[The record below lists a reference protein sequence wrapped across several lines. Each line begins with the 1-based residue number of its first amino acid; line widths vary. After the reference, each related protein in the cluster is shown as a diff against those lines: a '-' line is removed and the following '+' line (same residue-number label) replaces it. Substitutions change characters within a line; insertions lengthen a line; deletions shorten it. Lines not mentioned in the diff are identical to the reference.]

1 MACASCKG
9 STSSSLST
17 NSGNSCGSCS
27 KRQVM
32 DTEKPLEQ
40 IKNGD
45 KNFCFTEITDEI
57 CENLANDEGIHP
69 SVTNSNN
76 DCDDLSALNDLGIG
90 DLNNHLIPL
99 NMCDVEAWKC
109 WLFSLLSWMW
119 NINKAII
126 CAICGIWEKIH
137 CLDKKDKYLQCQIN
151 KMKDILL
158 GLVYNN
164 VDTKGSYVVQQETP
178 NLSVVVNKDG
188 SFRYE
193 WSDWNTAPSPWQELG
208 HGVLTGKV
216 NFTMTVNK
224 NGGLDYNITSIHI
237 GTISYTTKNA
247 GWSGSQPRYYILIPA
262 DGTQRWTRAGSVNNS
277 WTENVNANYSFSS
290 KGTIGPNQESANIAF
305 MTWGADW
312 QVDDK
317 VKLQFKFINNNG
329 LVDLDCT
336 EPDCK
341 VF

>member
-9 STSSSLST
+9 SASSSLST

-69 SVTNSNN
+69 SVKNSNN
-76 DCDDLSALNDLGIG
+76 DCDDLTALNDLGIG

-126 CAICGIWEKIH
+126 CAICGLWKKLHELEDIIFSVIKFDYTILDPHVELHLQKGEITNAGFVDVRLELTVTSQIPAGMYKIA
-137 CLDKKDKYLQCQIN
+137 KIN
-151 KMKDILL
+151 EPKAQPMGSIINGVTIESIDYELFGSAAIRDEFI
-158 GLVYNN
+158 YMNT
-164 VDTKGSYVVQQETP
+164 TKTIP
-178 NLSVVVNKDG
+178 
-188 SFRYE
+188 
-193 WSDWNTAPSPWQELG
+193 A
-208 HGVLTGKV
+208 GKV
-216 NFTMTVNK
+216 LHYSFAYRNFTPK
-224 NGGLDYNITSIHI
+224 
-237 GTISYTTKNA
+237 K
-247 GWSGSQPRYYILIPA
+247 
-262 DGTQRWTRAGSVNNS
+262 
-277 WTENVNANYSFSS
+277 
-290 KGTIGPNQESANIAF
+290 
-305 MTWGADW
+305 
-312 QVDDK
+312 
-317 VKLQFKFINNNG
+317 
-329 LVDLDCT
+329 
-336 EPDCK
+336 
-341 VF
+341 